1 MGMEKLRLGR
11 RTCFYRP
18 EKGRAQGMNIGRK
31 ITALLLSTSLLLT
44 AAPLSGVLAAADT
57 AAGDPWKSDA
67 AWSTQP
73 ATSRLEKGQT
83 YFTGKEWTGE
93 EKQGCKRQH
102 RPSVRRGAG
111 ESDGGPFE

>member
-1 MGMEKLRLGR
+1 
-11 RTCFYRP
+11 
-18 EKGRAQGMNIGRK
+18 MNIGRK

-93 EKQGCKRQH
+93 VNSKDVNG
-102 RPSVRRGAG
+102 PSVRRGAG